1 MRDWDFPEV
10 NPEMEALAQQL
21 ADLQRDS
28 ILERYAFIPNKH
40 PLASYVTA
48 GFLHGGWLHLIFN
61 MWFLWLAGSV
71 LEDAWGRLI
80 YPLFYLLA
88 GAVALLVHAGVFS
101 GSIGPVLG
109 ASGAVAGLMGAFLV
123 RFAKTRNKL
132 VLFLWLWLLAD
143 IHPCAPSG

>member
-1 MRDWDFPEV
+1 MRDWASAEV
-10 NPEMEALAQQL
+10 NAQMEALAQQH

-101 GSIGPVLG
+101 GSIVPVLG
-109 ASGAVAGLMGAFLV
+109 GSGAVAGLLGAVLV
-123 RFAKTRNKL
+123 RFGETRIQL
-132 VLFLWLWLLAD
+132 LLFVGVLC
-143 IHPCAPSG
+143 CA